1 MNAISL
7 AVEAAGG
14 PIAAAKACGVRRQA
28 VDKWVAKGALPR
40 TEYTGETRHAICL
53 AAAAAERG
61 EPFDPAWL
69 LAEAAPTK
77 DVSAGATPPQL
88 DRRAQL
94 APDDHRGR
102 RITDPTGNEIKALR
116 ECGEKAVELAGR
128 LAG

>member
-14 PIAAAKACGVRRQA
+14 PVAAAKACGVRRQA

-61 EPFDPAWL
+61 EPFDLAWL

-77 DVSAGATPPQL
+77 DLSAGATPPQL
-88 DRRAQL
+88 DRRTQL
-94 APDDHRGR
+94 TPDDRRGR
-102 RITDPTGNEIKALR
+102 RTTDPTGTEIQALR
-116 ECGEKAVELAGR
+116 DCAEQAKAVADR